1 MNATLRVLSGPLAG
15 HEFQLSRTGLS
26 IGRAANADLR
36 FDARLDDEVSA
47 LHARLAFERDQWVL
61 HDTNSLNGTFV
72 NGRRIDGLS
81 ALRHGDRVRFG
92 ANGPE
97 AEFRLADPSTH
108 NRSPSTPTEQIRVE
122 VARQSRRWLTIML
135 AIVVLLITAFTVLLQ
150 RERGRRNSLQTDRQV
165 LLLRLDSA
173 LKAGDSVAA
182 AIHSDQQG
190 LADALNRS
198 QEQLRAI
205 SRQLKQTKAAAD
217 SAGVGALNA
226 QAHAVLGDL
235 SRQKAAAELD
245 TEGIRRRNQSAV
257 ARVYAEL
264 PDGSAATGS
273 AFAVRA
279 DATLITTAHV
289 VADETGKPRLRIGV
303 QFSNSD
309 QVWPARILLLDSAF
323 DLAIIKVDAIDGSV
337 PTVQSLNTR
346 PDTLRPL
353 SPLLFIGFSEGG
365 LQRPSDR
372 AGRTIAVPILAAGT
386 LSSITSSQLEMHAYG
401 GVGSSGSPIFDRR
414 GEVVGI
420 VFGGKDDAGGHVLAG
435 ISSGIAWQMLQRL
448 QPLAR

>member
-1 MNATLRVLSGPLAG
+1 MNATLRVLTGPLAG
-15 HEFQLSRTGLS
+15 HEFQLARTGLT

-47 LHARLAFERDQWVL
+47 LHARLTFESDQWVL
-61 HDTNSLNGTFV
+61 HDSGSLNGTFV
-72 NGRRIDGLS
+72 NGRRIDGHS
-81 ALRHGDRVRFG
+81 PLRHGDRVKFG
-92 ANGPE
+92 LNGPE
-97 AEFRLADPSTH
+97 AEFRLPGPSIH
-108 NRSPSTPTEQIRVE
+108 TPTERIRVE
-122 VARQSRRWLTIML
+122 VARQSRQWLTITL

-150 RERGRRNSLQTDRQV
+150 RERSRRNSLQLDRQT

-182 AIHSDQQG
+182 VIHSDQQG
-190 LADALNRS
+190 LADALDKS
-198 QEQLRAI
+198 QAQLRAI
-205 SRQLKQTKAAAD
+205 SLQLKQTRAAAD
-217 SAGVGALNA
+217 SAGVGALDA
-226 QAHAVLGDL
+226 QARAVLGDL
-235 SRQKAAAELD
+235 NRQKAAAELD

-289 VADETGKPRLRIGV
+289 VVDETGKPRSRIGV
-303 QFSNSD
+303 QFSQSD
-309 QVWPARILLLDSAF
+309 QVWPARVLLLDSAF

-337 PTVQSLNTR
+337 PIVQSLSTR

-353 SPLLFIGFSEGG
+353 APLLFIGFSEGG
-365 LQRPSDR
+365 KQRPSDR
-372 AGRTIAVPILAAGT
+372 PGRTIAVPIVAAGT
-386 LSSITSSQLEMHAYG
+386 LSSITLSRLEMHAYG
-401 GVGSSGSPIFDRR
+401 GVGSSGSPIFDRT

-435 ISSGIAWQMLQRL
+435 ISSGIAWQMMQRL